1 MATLTIPSTLSR
13 VDGGVKVEVTLDK
26 QSTVSSILQ
35 QVQDEGIRQRLF
47 DASGDPRGFL
57 NVFLNGKNMAHV
69 DGEDLVK
76 AGADSSTEVYVLPI
90 VAGG

>member
-13 VDGGVKVEVTLDK
+13 VDGGLKVEVKVDK
-26 QSTVSSILQ
+26 NSTVSSILQ

-47 DASGDPRGFL
+47 NASGDPQGFL
-57 NVFLNGKNMAHV
+57 NVFFIGKNMAFV
-69 DGEDLVK
+69 DGKDL
-76 AGADSSTEVYVLPI
+76 ADASDSTSAELYVLPT

>member
-13 VDGGVKVEVTLDK
+13 VDGGLKVEVKVDK
-26 QSTVSSILQ
+26 NSTVSSILQ

-47 DASGDPRGFL
+47 NASGDPQGFL

-76 AGADSSTEVYVLPI
+76 AGANSDTEVYVLPI

>member
-13 VDGGVKVEVTLDK
+13 VDGGLKVEVAIDE

-76 AGADSSTEVYVLPI
+76 AGANSDTEVYVLPI

>member
-1 MATLTIPSTLSR
+1 MATLTIPANLSR
-13 VDGGVKVEVTLDK
+13 VEGGLKVEVALDK

-76 AGADSSTEVYVLPI
+76 AGANSDTEVYVLPI

>member
-13 VDGGVKVEVTLDK
+13 VDGGVKVEVALDK

-57 NVFLNGKNMAHV
+57 NVFLNGKNMAFV
-69 DGEDLVK
+69 DGKDL
-76 AGADSSTEVYVLPI
+76 ANASDNTSTELYVLPT